1 MEEIRQSIVS
11 NVPPMARITRVGKLD
26 AELLDQE
33 LVQVLQEPLHKA
45 LNLINV
51 RIRPH
56 FLTHNSTNRQS
67 ALKARFE
74 PELALLIQLTLYK
87 FSVWDS
93 GASYGARLQGLKYET
108 APFKVKLATGSCSR
122 STGYLN

>member
-11 NVPPMARITRVGKLD
+11 NVPPLARVTRVGKLD

-33 LVQVLQEPLHKA
+33 LVQVLQEPLNKA

-51 RIRPH
+51 RIYLHSMTR
-56 FLTHNSTNRQS
+56 NSANCQS

-87 FSVWDS
+87 FSVWDA
-93 GASYGARLQGLKYET
+93 GASYGAKLQGLKYDIL
-108 APFKVKLATGSCSR
+108 PSNGKLSTGSSAHYTR
-122 STGYLN
+122 GLS